1 MELYMDKSCTVLCL
15 SGACNLMNMGVLLI
29 VRQAERKLGHSLLI
43 EFPWL
48 CTHINIS
55 KTTAQKFLFHLVYF
69 STLTLAD
76 SGSMK
81 QPF

>member
-43 EFPWL
+43 EFP
-48 CTHINIS
+48 
-55 KTTAQKFLFHLVYF
+55 
-69 STLTLAD
+69 
-76 SGSMK
+76 
-81 QPF
+81 